1 MTAKFKRTFS
11 DTMNDIKK
19 GAVAAAQDMSDN
31 TKFAYD
37 VKRKEIEEKHI
48 PKFAKDALTPEEIR
62 RSERAGLVVGMTI
75 ILVTIIIIAGY
86 FWMHTVG
93 VPV

>member
-11 DTMNDIKK
+11 DTINDIKK

-37 VKRKEIEEKHI
+37 VKRKEIEETMI
-48 PKFAKDALTPEEIR
+48 PKSAMETLTPQEIKNA
-62 RSERAGLVVGMTI
+62 ELFGLFIGFIV
-75 ILVTIIIIAGY
+75 ILMILFFISWWFFGRY
-86 FWMHTVG
+86 FV
-93 VPV
+93 